1 LRRHLWLWSLGAVA
15 VALLAPGALA
25 QLKPGAK
32 APDVTVKALNG
43 KSVRLSQLRGN
54 APAVVNFFATW

>member
-1 LRRHLWLWSLGAVA
+1 M
-15 VALLAPGALA
+15 A
-25 QLKPGAK
+25 QLKAGAK

-43 KSVRLSQLRGN
+43 KSVRLSQLRGS